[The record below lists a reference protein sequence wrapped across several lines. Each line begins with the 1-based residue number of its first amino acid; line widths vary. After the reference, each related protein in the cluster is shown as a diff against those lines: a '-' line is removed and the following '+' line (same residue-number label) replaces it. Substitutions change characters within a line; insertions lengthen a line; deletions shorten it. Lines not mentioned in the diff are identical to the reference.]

1 METPKCSRMR
11 SWAGFVVISILVC
24 SGCGDGGTGSEE
36 EQTGATLQGQIILLG
51 AAASQDEESK
61 LAGSADPTLY
71 LAFAPTSGVDVAIGK
86 KSTKTD
92 GNGSFILRNIPL
104 GDQTVIFSGSGVT
117 GSYALNG
124 IVEGATFDLNSVQ
137 VNSGQVKTEHTGSW
151 VGTAGST
158 ESGSQGQIAFTLII
172 EANGNSLSGSGSV
185 EAPDNSVWSMSGTET
200 GKKVDGAM
208 TLVSSNSSC
217 ATGATFTGTFSADTL
232 SGTFTEVNPPTGCG
246 SPESGV
252 FSVVKQ

>member
-1 METPKCSRMR
+1 METPKCGRKR
-11 SWAGFVVISILVC
+11 GWAGFVVISILVC
-24 SGCGDGGTGSEE
+24 ASCGDGGTGAEE
-36 EQTGATLQGQIILLG
+36 DQTGATLQGQIILLG

-71 LAFAPTSGVDVAIGK
+71 LAFAPTNGVDVAIGK

-92 GNGSFILRNIPL
+92 GAGSFIIRDIPV
-104 GDQTVIFSGSGVT
+104 GDQTVLFSGSGIT

-124 IVEGATFDLNSVQ
+124 IVEGATFELNDIQ
-137 VNSGQVKTEHTGSW
+137 VSLGQVKTKHTGSW

-158 ESGSQGQIAFTLII
+158 DAGSQGQIAFTLII
-172 EANGNSLSGSGSV
+172 EANGNSLSGTGTLG
-185 EAPDNSVWSMSGTET
+185 APDNSVWSMSGTET
-200 GKKVDGAM
+200 GKSVNGAM

-246 SPESGV
+246 SPESGI
-252 FSVVKQ
+252 FRVVKQ